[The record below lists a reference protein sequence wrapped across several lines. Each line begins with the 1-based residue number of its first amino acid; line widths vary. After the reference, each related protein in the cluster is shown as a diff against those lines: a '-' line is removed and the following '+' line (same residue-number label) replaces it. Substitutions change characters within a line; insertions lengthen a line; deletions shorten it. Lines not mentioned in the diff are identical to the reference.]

1 MSVFSA
7 AKNRCILYG
16 RVFVMGRTKLEQKE
30 QQRTQDIFSKDVKLT
45 ESFLWFI
52 MFRSFFSLGIV
63 DVGKVR
69 GCSVSGICA
78 YGFIQK
84 LSMIWFQSTIV
95 EGI

>member
-1 MSVFSA
+1 
-7 AKNRCILYG
+7 
-16 RVFVMGRTKLEQKE
+16 MGRTNLEQKE

-84 LSMIWFQSTIV
+84 LSMIWFQSTIE

>member
-1 MSVFSA
+1 
-7 AKNRCILYG
+7 
-16 RVFVMGRTKLEQKE
+16 
-30 QQRTQDIFSKDVKLT
+30 
-45 ESFLWFI
+45 

-78 YGFIQK
+78 YGFIQN

-95 EGI
+95 EGIGIPAGCDREINIENRYCGFGEIK

>member
-1 MSVFSA
+1 MSFFSA

-30 QQRTQDIFSKDVKLT
+30 QKRTQDIFSKDVKLT
-45 ESFLWFI
+45 ET
-52 MFRSFFSLGIV
+52 FFSLGIV